1 MDDEL
6 RHIAQNSLQ
15 GLLVDFPD
23 WREDVLFGFTTFL
36 LREVNDVHHGLLDS
50 SLKLLLQLLTQ
61 WRLATQTPGKA
72 CDAAGKLR
80 SAEVTRPRPGDP
92 RASVRLSGRDMLQVT
107 FVTTHKAVEGVE
119 NVLFQRIL
127 IINVFISANDRG
139 PWR

>member
-92 RASVRLSGRDMLQVT
+92 RVSVRLSVG
-107 FVTTHKAVEGVE
+107 A
-119 NVLFQRIL
+119 
-127 IINVFISANDRG
+127 
-139 PWR
+139 

>member
-80 SAEVTRPRPGDP
+80 SAEVTRPRPSDP

-139 PWR
+139 PGR